1 MRALNTSLRT
11 AVVFAALLAVPLATL
26 QLGAQQFTTEPSRIA
41 TESLADVRAWDT
53 TVDRMTRDGDLRLRQ
68 RRDDPMI
75 ETRTHERLD
84 QFHKGVRV
92 YGADLSRQI
101 DDGLTTSVFGTIH
114 PQIPLDD
121 VTPTLTAADA
131 RAVIAR
137 ESGAELPESYAPELI
152 VLPLD
157 GRFVLAYMGRAF
169 GPEGLY
175 RYFIDARTG
184 TVLRTVNDLKSQAAI
199 GGGRGVLGDNK
210 KLSVNKVGATYRAQ
224 DVMRPPSLLTFDMKG
239 NLTRTLGFLNGAVT
253 LGPNDLAQDSD
264 NAWSDQAVI
273 DAHAYSG
280 YVYDYLYR
288 RFGRRG
294 LDGADHEVLTIVHPV
309 DRNAIRTQSNQTIG
323 LFYLNAFYA
332 GDGVMVFG
340 EGLPAGFTDLDGRT
354 WNYLA
359 GALDVFA
366 HELMHGVTD
375 FSSQLIYENESGAL
389 NEAISDII
397 GTGAEFYHQPSG
409 SGPLRGDY
417 LAGEDVVVPGGI
429 RSLANPAAYGDPDHY
444 SRRYVGPEDNGG
456 VHINST
462 IISHAFYLAIEGGT
476 NRTSGQSVTG
486 IGFANRE
493 QMERVFYRAFTQ
505 MMPSNAN
512 FSMARA
518 VTLQAA
524 TDLYGGSSN
533 AVRALREAWN
543 AVGVN

>member
-1 MRALNTSLRT
+1 MRALNPPVRAT
-11 AVVFAALLAVPLATL
+11 AVFAVLAAPLATL
-26 QLGAQQFTTEPSRIA
+26 HLGAQQSATEPSRIA

-53 TVDRMTRDGDLRLRQ
+53 TVDRMTRDGGLRLRQ
-68 RRDDPMI
+68 RRDDPML
-75 ETRTHERLD
+75 ESRTHERLD

-92 YGADLSRQI
+92 YGADLSRQME
-101 DDGLTTSVFGTIH
+101 DGLTTSVFGSVH

-121 VTPTLTAADA
+121 VTPTLTAAEA
-131 RAVIAR
+131 RAVIAQ
-137 ESGAELPESYAPELI
+137 ESGAELPETYEPELI

-184 TVLRTVNDLKSQAAI
+184 AVLRTVNDLKSQSAI

-210 KLSVNKVGATYRAQ
+210 KLSVNRVGSTYRTQ

-239 NLTRTLGFLNGAVT
+239 NLQRTLGFLNGAVT

-264 NAWSDQAVI
+264 NAWTDPAVI

-294 LDGADHEVLTIVHPV
+294 LDGADLEVLAVVHPV
-309 DRNAIRTQSNQTIG
+309 DRNAIRTQSNQVVG

-354 WNYLA
+354 WNYMS

-366 HELMHGVTD
+366 HELVHGVTD

-397 GTGAEFYHQPSG
+397 AVGAEFHHQAAG
-409 SGPLRGDY
+409 NGPLRADY
-417 LAGEDVVVPGGI
+417 LMGEDVIVPGGL
-429 RSLANPAAYGDPDHY
+429 RSLVNPGAFGDPDHY

-462 IISHAFYLAIEGGT
+462 IVSHAFYLAIEGGT

-486 IGFANRE
+486 IGAANRE
-493 QMERVFYRAFTQ
+493 QMERTFYRAFMQ

-512 FSMARA
+512 FSMARG

-524 TDLYGGSSN
+524 ADLYGASSN
-533 AVRALREAWN
+533 TVRALREAWT